1 MAQAN
6 LDDTVANGVT
16 VQELINAL
24 CIAIQPYYQ
33 ACEVAEWLGL
43 DEQDADKVIERARAV
58 RSLATE

>member
-6 LDDTVANGVT
+6 LDDVVANGVT
-16 VQELINAL
+16 VQDLINAV

-33 ACEVAEWLGL
+33 SCEVAEWLGL